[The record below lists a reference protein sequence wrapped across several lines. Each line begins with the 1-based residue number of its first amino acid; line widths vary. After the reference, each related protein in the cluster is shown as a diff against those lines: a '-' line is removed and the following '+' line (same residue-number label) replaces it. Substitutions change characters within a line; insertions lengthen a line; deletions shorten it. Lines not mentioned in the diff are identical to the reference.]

1 MGTVE
6 TVFHLSDDALGL
18 TITRKKRRNDLA
30 HLLRASGQWLEVV
43 PGAEGLT
50 VQYDPLTIMP
60 DAAQKQLEAALAAPV
75 IPPQSTSKTWVIP
88 VCYEASYALDMTY
101 VCAQTGLTPEEIIA
115 RHTRARHSVDM
126 IGFTPGFAYL
136 EGGAPELDVPRLKT
150 PHTYLPAGA
159 IGLAGGLC
167 GLYALPGPGG
177 WPIIGRTP
185 MALFDVTRADPFSL
199 EPGDEVRFEAISSTE
214 FESWT
219 P

>member
-6 TVFHLSDDALGL
+6 TVFYLSDDALGL
-18 TITRKKRRNDLA
+18 TITSKTRRNALA
-30 HLLRASGQWLEVV
+30 RVLRASGQWLEVV

-50 VQYDPLTIMP
+50 VQYDPLPLMP

-75 IPPQSTSKTWVIP
+75 IPTQSASKTWVIP
-88 VCYEASYALDMTY
+88 VCYEAKYALDMAY
-101 VCAQTGLTPEEIIA
+101 VSAQTGLAPEEIIA
-115 RHTRARHSVDM
+115 RHTRARHNVDM

-136 EGGAPELDVPRLKT
+136 EGGARELDLPRLET
-150 PHTYLPAGA
+150 PHTHLPAGA

-185 MALFDVTRADPFSL
+185 MALFDVTREDPFSL
-199 EPGDEVRFEAISSTE
+199 EPGHEVCFEAISSTE
-214 FESWT
+214 FDSWV